1 MRVFHIVGYSN
12 VGKTRL
18 IESLC
23 QHLNGR
29 VLVLKFS
36 HHSPSDRPGSDTDR
50 FAAHHA
56 DTLLIQPGQTTWRS
70 SLALPIDWPQVAQ
83 HFEWMIWEGG
93 KHFPTPKIVF
103 NSADILE
110 HVSNI
115 RLIIGPPCRKLSKV
129 CVYPACLPLSEETR
143 NNLAEYIIEK
153 QQTLS
158 FEWNDPSAHM
168 VFHPEFR
175 G

>member
-50 FAAHHA
+50 FAAYRA
-56 DTLLIQPGQTTWRS
+56 DTLLIQPNQTTWRS

-83 HFEWMIWEGG
+83 HFEWMIWEGVNISQRRRLFSIPRTFWNT
-93 KHFPTPKIVF
+93 FPTFV
-103 NSADILE
+103 
-110 HVSNI
+110 
-115 RLIIGPPCRKLSKV
+115 
-129 CVYPACLPLSEETR
+129 
-143 NNLAEYIIEK
+143 
-153 QQTLS
+153 
-158 FEWNDPSAHM
+158 
-168 VFHPEFR
+168 
-175 G
+175 

>member
-18 IESLC
+18 IEAMC
-23 QHLNGR
+23 QRLNGR
-29 VLVLKFS
+29 ILVLKFS
-36 HHSPSDRPGSDTDR
+36 HHPSMDRPGSDTDR
-50 FAAHHA
+50 LAAHHA

-70 SLALPIDWPQVAQ
+70 SLALPIDWSQVAQ

-115 RLIIGPPCRKLSKV
+115 RLIIGPPSRKLSTV
-129 CVYPACLPLSEETR
+129 CAYPTCLPLNEETR
-143 NNLAEYIIEK
+143 DNLAEYII
-153 QQTLS
+153 QQHKMLS
-158 FEWNDPSAHM
+158 FEWNDPSAQLVYHRK
-168 VFHPEFR
+168 FSR
-175 G
+175 